1 VFDVTCGLNRIERL
15 IRENRLRAR
24 PRRRGL
30 PKDTG
35 ERAVVSDNLLDRAFE
50 ASVPNQ
56 KWVADLTYVWTV
68 EG

>member
-1 VFDVTCGLNRIERL
+1 MRA
-15 IRENRLRAR
+15 NRLRAP

-35 ERAVVSDNLLDRAFE
+35 ERAVASDNLLDRAFE